1 MSLLVV
7 CMFQPKV
14 SYHNGC
20 IGVCLNDIF
29 VRMYINSFVSFA
41 LQLQQSAGFY
51 FRATLL
57 VTVCLELLALFAA
70 IGGVT
75 GELLEQNAQALN
87 QISANLQAFQVE
99 SYH

>member
-1 MSLLVV
+1 
-7 CMFQPKV
+7 
-14 SYHNGC
+14 
-20 IGVCLNDIF
+20 
-29 VRMYINSFVSFA
+29 MYINSFVSFA
-41 LQLQQSAGFY
+41 LQLQCSVGFN
-51 FRATLL
+51 FGATLL